1 VITGEVG
8 AGPATCAVSVHGGG
22 TGEPMSLY
30 ERLGQEAGIRT
41 TVDDMV
47 PAAEPVS

>member
-1 VITGEVG
+1 
-8 AGPATCAVSVHGGG
+8 
-22 TGEPMSLY
+22 MSLY

-41 TVDDMV
+41 PVDDITPVDDMV